1 MLKKWLEIF
10 GLFIAVI
17 MTTSLFYKSGV
28 KAGIKHALMTLNLD
42 RHQAEK
48 LNKELK
54 SQNLYLH
61 K

>member
-1 MLKKWLEIF
+1 MSWLDIF
-10 GLFIAVI
+10 GWTAAFFVV
-17 MTTSLFYKSGV
+17 TSLFYRNGV

-42 RHQAEK
+42 QHQAEK

-54 SQNLYLH
+54 SQNLNLH